1 MPTITE
7 ESWNLHI
14 EQEPNFLS
22 TPTPTEWR
30 IQIFKI
36 TGGGG
41 HPDPEIGGEG
51 GWGWSPKKIFSAL
64 LASVWY
70 KNKGTAWSGPLVPL
84 PWICRC
90 PQPVDELLWYFM

>member
-41 HPDPEIGGEG
+41 HPDPEIGGG
-51 GWGWSPKKIFSAL
+51 GGGRVSKKDFFRP
-64 LASVWY
+64 
-70 KNKGTAWSGPLVPL
+70 SGLSLV
-84 PWICRC
+84 
-90 PQPVDELLWYFM
+90 

>member
-14 EQEPNFLS
+14 EQEPNSLS
-22 TPTPTEWR
+22 THTPQWQ

-41 HPDPEIGGEG
+41 HPDPEMGAGL
-51 GWGWSPKKIFSAL
+51 PKIFFRP
-64 LASVWY
+64 
-70 KNKGTAWSGPLVPL
+70 SGLSLV
-84 PWICRC
+84 
-90 PQPVDELLWYFM
+90 